1 MSLVPLH
8 CVKLEEII
16 HIIIIIMTSSTSG
29 PSPTPV
35 SSKKKQRG
43 CCMCRPPPNSF
54 LLSQEDE
61 DGLSHKVVLLLLLL
75 LLFKFEPA
83 WQQYHSLLT
92 ALLVHSSSA
101 RNAQGNGA
109 CSHSRNTQQAYRQRW
124 RRDGGNSTVVAQA
137 LAPLMAP
144 HCLLTCLLPSHYFGG
159 SKRCM
164 ACGARL

>member
-1 MSLVPLH
+1 MSLVALH

-43 CCMCRPPPNSF
+43 CCMYRPPPNSF

-83 WQQYHSLLT
+83 WQQYHSLVLPPPC
-92 ALLVHSSSA
+92 HSVRLA
-101 RNAQGNGA
+101 
-109 CSHSRNTQQAYRQRW
+109 
-124 RRDGGNSTVVAQA
+124 STPVTHQHYC
-137 LAPLMAP
+137 
-144 HCLLTCLLPSHYFGG
+144 HCTE
-159 SKRCM
+159 SKRCVVV
-164 ACGARL
+164 GDWHLHWNSNQTNTLLYVYQIQYVQ

>member
-43 CCMCRPPPNSF
+43 CCMYRPPPNSF

-92 ALLVHSSSA
+92 AFLVHSSA